1 MHAYI
6 TLHYITLHYITLH
19 YITLHYITLH
29 YITLHYITY
38 IHTRHTRHT
47 RHTCMHTYIHYITL
61 HYITLHYTTLH
72 YITVIHTYIYIYT
85 FISTCSTVAN
95 QWFSLEQSRKP
106 PQALKYWFASLPH
119 KFTAYILVPGL
130 GAVLHLQHC
139 DLEKWVCASRFRD
152 PLRLYV
158 QSMVWGPFS
167 TWSWVTFR
175 K

>member
-1 MHAYI
+1 MH

-29 YITLHYITY
+29 YITLHTY
-38 IHTRHTRHT
+38 IHDIHDIHDIHACIHT
-47 RHTCMHTYIHYITL
+47 
-61 HYITLHYTTLH
+61 YITLHYTTLH
-72 YITVIHTYIYIYT
+72 YITLQSYIHIYIYT